1 MKRLLLV
8 GCLLLAGCAKTPSA
22 LEWELSRIAE
32 RLPEARIGIAV
43 LGPDGTVFSRQDS
56 LLPMLST
63 FKFPLALAVLEKTAT
78 EEISLSA
85 PIDVGPEWL
94 ESGTY
99 SPLRDS
105 LPATGGCVT
114 LAALLHY
121 STSLSDNIACD
132 RLLDLVGGPEA
143 VDRYLR
149 TRGFDGFRIAASEHT
164 MHLDPENQRIN
175 VARPS
180 ALCALFAR
188 FLQGG
193 LLPPAQETFL
203 RHLLESA
210 TTGANKLRAGLP
222 EGTVLGHKTG
232 SSDRTSQGIRIAEND
247 AGYVRLP
254 DGRSYCIAVMVID
267 SPADDAANT
276 ALIATISRTVYEY
289 FRKNR

>member
-22 LEWELSRIAE
+22 LEWELGRIAE

-193 LLPPAQETFL
+193 LLPPTQETFL
-203 RHLLESA
+203 QHLLESA

>member
-1 MKRLLLV
+1 MKRLLFI
-8 GCLLLAGCAKTPSA
+8 GCLLLAGCADTHSA
-22 LEWELSRIAE
+22 LERKFDRIAGN
-32 RLPEARIGIAV
+32 LPEARIGIAI
-43 LGPDGTVFSRQDS
+43 LSPDGVLFSRQDS

-63 FKFPLALAVLEKTAT
+63 FKFPLALAVLEKAAT
-78 EEISLSA
+78 TGTPLASTLDI
-85 PIDVGPEWL
+85 GPEWL

-105 LPATGGCVT
+105 LPATGGRVT

-132 RLLDLVGGPEA
+132 RLLDFVGGPEA

-180 ALCALFAR
+180 ALCKLFAR

-193 LLPPAQETFL
+193 LLPSEQEAFL
-203 RHLLESA
+203 RHLLEDA

-232 SSDRTSQGIRIAEND
+232 SSDRTPQGIRIAEND

-267 SPADDAANT
+267 SPADDATNT
-276 ALIATISRTVYEY
+276 AAIAAISKAVYEQ
-289 FRKNR
+289 FRTNN